1 MKRYRPEVPL
11 WAELRASPAASPR
24 QEDNVLTEHLQ
35 SAIDS
40 ILELQRLQG
49 PSGVQSRV
57 PLGPSLDQALTGIL
71 DGKPVR

>member
-1 MKRYRPEVPL
+1 MPL

-49 PSGVQSRV
+49 PSGAQSRA